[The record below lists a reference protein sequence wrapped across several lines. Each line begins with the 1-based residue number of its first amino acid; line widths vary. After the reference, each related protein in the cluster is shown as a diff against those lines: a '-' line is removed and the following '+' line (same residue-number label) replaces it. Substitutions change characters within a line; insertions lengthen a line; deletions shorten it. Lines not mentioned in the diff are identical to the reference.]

1 VDLQTLDDP
10 SKKTTSDKF
19 ITTHASARAHT
30 DTDTERDLIEGD
42 LHYAMQIAILI
53 EGIKSNTPNDEIGL
67 HFKE

>member
-1 VDLQTLDDP
+1 VDLQTLDNP

-19 ITTHASARAHT
+19 ITTHASARAH
-30 DTDTERDLIEGD
+30 TDTERDLIEGD

-67 HFKE
+67 HLKE